1 MGSPREVILAWVEA
15 FNRRDA
21 AAVAALCHADV
32 VNLQVAVGEPSVG
45 RQAMLEHF
53 PNLFRAF
60 PDSHTQSVNL
70 FEDGEWAILEW
81 ELSGT
86 WRGEFA
92 GHQPNGRSFKVQ
104 GCEIFQVV
112 DGKIRVQR
120 GYWDKATWFS
130 QLGIPLG

>member
-1 MGSPREVILAWVEA
+1 MGSPREVVLAWVEA
-15 FNRRDA
+15 LNRQDA
-21 AAVAALCHADV
+21 AAVAALCHEDV
-32 VNLQVAVGEPSVG
+32 LNLQVAVGKPSVG

-60 PDSHTQSVNL
+60 PDSHTQSGNL
-70 FEDGEWAILEW
+70 FENGEGAILEW

-86 WRGEFA
+86 WRGESA
-92 GHQPNGRSFKVQ
+92 GHQPNGRPFKGQ
-104 GCEIFQVV
+104 GSEIFQVV
-112 DGKIRVQR
+112 GGRIKLQR